1 MRILF
6 LQIYTYLD
14 KHVIGQ
20 GAAKKVLSVAV
31 YNHYKRI
38 FNNIPANPQKH
49 EANPLGLDV
58 QPSQS
63 PGSSFPD
70 LLHVTGLGTSYGGSG
85 LGSRD
90 FGHMNATVFPPEE
103 RPPTVASNNNQR
115 DRGSDVLD
123 SKTHE
128 LRLDKSNILLLGPTG
143 SGKTLLAQMLARC
156 LEGL

>member
-1 MRILF
+1 M
-6 LQIYTYLD
+6 QIYTYLD

-38 FNNIPANPQKH
+38 FNNIPANTPKQ
-49 EANPLGLDV
+49 ETNPLGLDAKMN
-58 QPSQS
+58 QQG

-70 LLHVTGLGTSYGGSG
+70 LLHVTGLGTSYGGSALGTRDPFG
-85 LGSRD
+85 L
-90 FGHMNATVFPPEE
+90 MNSTTFPPDE
-103 RPPTVASNNNQR
+103 RTQNNQR

-156 LEGL
+156 LEG

>member
-1 MRILF
+1 M
-6 LQIYTYLD
+6 
-14 KHVIGQ
+14 
-20 GAAKKVLSVAV
+20 LSVAV

-49 EANPLGLDV
+49 ESSPLGLDV
-58 QPSQS
+58 QPAQG

-70 LLHVTGLGTSYGGSG
+70 LLHVTGLGTSYGGGTG
-85 LGSRD
+85 LGTRD

-103 RPPTVASNNNQR
+103 RPPTVASNNNNQR

>member
-1 MRILF
+1 MAHNLSRP
-6 LQIYTYLD
+6 QIYTYLD

-20 GAAKKVLSVAV
+20 GPAKKVLSVAV

-38 FNNIPANPQKH
+38 FNNIPANTQKQ
-49 EANPLGLDV
+49 ETNPLGPDAKLN
-58 QPSQS
+58 QPG

-70 LLHVTGLGTSYGGSG
+70 LLHVTGLGTSYGGSLGTSHRDPFG
-85 LGSRD
+85 L
-90 FGHMNATVFPPEE
+90 MNSSTFPPEE
-103 RPPTVASNNNQR
+103 RVQSNQR

-156 LEGL
+156 LEG

>member
-1 MRILF
+1 M
-6 LQIYTYLD
+6 QIYTYLD

-38 FNNIPANPQKH
+38 FNNIPANTQKQEPSH
-49 EANPLGLDV
+49 LGLDTKTG
-58 QPSQS
+58 PS
-63 PGSSFPD
+63 SSFPD
-70 LLHVTGLGTSYGGSG
+70 LLHVTGLGTSYGGSALGTRDPFG
-85 LGSRD
+85 L
-90 FGHMNATVFPPEE
+90 MNSTNFPPEE
-103 RPPTVASNNNQR
+103 RVQNNQR

-156 LEGL
+156 LEG